1 MPARR
6 EQHLR
11 GWAKVTHAVFQ
22 YPSVLRVPDEQRQ
35 NTRETGIL
43 TRTPSGPSRYT
54 SRKTF
59 TWPPAKMTGEPE
71 GLGLYGMVTPFGG
84 DWGRRGKKLSL
95 CTFPTVVKQPYS
107 EATLYLEHNNT
118 DLLDTLNDG
127 LWGPCN
133 GDGTLCWVGQHV
145 PCYLY
150 LSSCWLQKHNNMTEL
165 HNGYYIFKKN
175 LYTTSP
181 MQLTSLISLI
191 LQPPLP
197 MSEPHWLAGT
207 TRRMVTGGLLVAV
220 LLVIEVL
227 MSWTE
232 HGGGKV

>member
-1 MPARR
+1 M
-6 EQHLR
+6 L
-11 GWAKVTHAVFQ
+11 
-22 YPSVLRVPDEQRQ
+22 
-35 NTRETGIL
+35 
-43 TRTPSGPSRYT
+43 
-54 SRKTF
+54 
-59 TWPPAKMTGEPE
+59 
-71 GLGLYGMVTPFGG
+71 
-84 DWGRRGKKLSL
+84 
-95 CTFPTVVKQPYS
+95 KQPYS
-107 EATLYLEHNNT
+107 EARLYLKHNDT

-150 LSSCWLQKHNNMTEL
+150 LSSCWLQRYNKRE
-165 HNGYYIFKKN
+165 
-175 LYTTSP
+175 LYTGYQKYGIFP
-181 MQLTSLISLI
+181 NDGMLPTSLISLI

-232 HGGGKV
+232 NGEKKTHKWQLYLYCFYNSTTGNLTSSSFSMIMEKALKMEVVGPARVMILSGQFPSEMLMRAPLCRHRKQEIPN